1 MKLKLRTWYLRLLLA
16 PGYRKLR
23 RMLAEM
29 RRLLTFR
36 HHVIRVFLQV
46 DDPYS
51 YLLSHYLRHLVAT
64 YKIELRIYLGQALQS
79 EFMPQPALLA
89 EYATRDSRML
99 ARELGIPFLD
109 RGDTPVFEHRR
120 GLLDFLAEEQG
131 QDDFQETMHAA
142 LSAYWRGDAEAA
154 ARLVGNLRPEESA
167 TNVLI
172 AKNQLLLR
180 KLGHYSS
187 ASMHYAGEWYVGVER
202 LTYLCARLDTLHA
215 RRKGDPAAE
224 LASLAQASQLT
235 LPGIVPDSAKS
246 LPSLEMYHSF
256 RSPYSY
262 LALERAFAIA
272 DAFGI
277 SIDIRPVLPMV
288 MRGLPMPRKK
298 ILYIVQDANREAARR
313 EIPFGNVCDPL
324 GAGAERCI
332 AVFYYAK
339 SQGKEREFMLS
350 AGRGIWSEAID
361 VATDAGMRVVTE
373 RAGLFWPDVLEAMT
387 LDEWRESCRQNRDAL
402 TEAGLWGVP
411 SFIIGDV
418 ALWGQD
424 RDWLLARQIED
435 MCHGGDGILI

>member
-1 MKLKLRTWYLRLLLA
+1 MKRKQQTWYLRIILA
-16 PGYRKLR
+16 PGYRRLR
-23 RMLAEM
+23 RLLAEV

-36 HHVIRVFLQV
+36 RHLIRVFLQI

-51 YLLSHYLRHLVAT
+51 YLLSHYLRYLVAT

-89 EYATRDSRML
+89 EYATRDCRLL

-120 GLLDFLAEEQG
+120 ALLDFLAEEQG
-131 QDDFQETMHAA
+131 QDDFQETTHAA

-154 ARLVGNLRPEESA
+154 ARLVANLRPDQSD

-187 ASMHYAGEWYVGVER
+187 ASMHYAGEWYVGVDR
-202 LTYLCARLDTLHA
+202 LMHLCARLDTLRA
-215 RRKGDPAAE
+215 RRKGEPAAE
-224 LASLAQASQLT
+224 FASLVQASQLT
-235 LPGIVPDSAKS
+235 LPGAVPDSAKH

-262 LALERAFAIA
+262 LALPRIFEIA

-277 SIDIRPVLPMV
+277 TLDIRPVLPMV
-288 MRGLPMPRKK
+288 MRGLPVPRQK
-298 ILYIVQDANREAARR
+298 ILYIVKDASREAERLG
-313 EIPFGNVCDPL
+313 IPFGNVCDPL
-324 GAGAERCI
+324 GTGAERCI
-332 AVFYYAK
+332 AVFYYAR
-339 SQGKEREFMLS
+339 SQGKQREFMLS
-350 AGRGIWSEAID
+350 AGRAIWSEAID
-361 VATDAGMRVVTE
+361 VATDDGMRVATE
-373 RAGLFWPDVLEAMT
+373 RAGLFWPDVLEAMSRE
-387 LDEWRESCRQNRDAL
+387 DWRENCQKNRDAL

-411 SFIIGDV
+411 CFVIGDV

-435 MCHGGDGILI
+435 MCHDGEGILI